1 MNPIVIYTA
10 ALTAVLGI
18 SWIIQDEIHKGLGY
32 AIGVAAAMTVFFLT
46 INELTKDRR

>member
-1 MNPIVIYTA
+1 VNPLIIFTV

-32 AIGVAAAMTVFFLT
+32 GIGVAGVMTVFFLT